1 MQEAA
6 NNVRILVAVGVL
18 AHKMGGGLMMFV
30 LGLILGGVIGAM
42 AMATLVVASDADD
55 MAGID

>member
-18 AHKMGGGLMMFV
+18 AHKMGGGLMFV
-30 LGLILGGVIGAM
+30 LGLVLGGVIGAM

-55 MAGID
+55 GMGIE

>member
-1 MQEAA
+1 M

-18 AHKMGGGLMMFV
+18 AHKMGDGLMFV
-30 LGLILGGVIGAM
+30 LGLVLGGVIGAM

-55 MAGID
+55 GMGIE

>member
-1 MQEAA
+1 MRLGE
-6 NNVRILVAVGVL
+6 VR
-18 AHKMGGGLMMFV
+18 MMFV
-30 LGLILGGVIGAM
+30 LGLVLGGVIGAI

>member
-1 MQEAA
+1 MQVAA

-18 AHKMGGGLMMFV
+18 AHKMGDGLMFV
-30 LGLILGGVIGAM
+30 LGLVLGGVIGAI

-55 MAGID
+55 GMGID

>member
-1 MQEAA
+1 LLESY
-6 NNVRILVAVGVL
+6 VRLGEVR
-18 AHKMGGGLMMFV
+18 MMFV
-30 LGLILGGVIGAM
+30 LGLVLGGVIGAI

>member
-1 MQEAA
+1 
-6 NNVRILVAVGVL
+6 
-18 AHKMGGGLMMFV
+18 MMFV
-30 LGLILGGVIGAM
+30 LGLVLGGVIGAI

>member
-18 AHKMGGGLMMFV
+18 AHKTGDGLMFV
-30 LGLILGGVIGAM
+30 LGLVLGGWIGAM
-42 AMATLVVASDADD
+42 AMAVLVVASDADD
-55 MAGID
+55 GMGIE